1 MKKITIV
8 IMLASICA
16 CVQEMRDIKIHFS
29 VDMSK
34 AENVNSVGVIGD
46 NSPLSWNKSILLA
59 DSDGDGIY
67 EGDITIR
74 AAYNYAEFKF
84 MLNDDI
90 IELEGKGNRQV
101 DFTDSKEAKYSGI
114 FDQEPE

>member
-8 IMLASICA
+8 IMLAFICA
-16 CVQEMRDIKIHFS
+16 CVQEMRDITIHFS

-34 AENVNSVGVIGD
+34 VENVQSVGVIGENDPLTWD
-46 NSPLSWNKSILLA
+46 NPIELQ

-67 EGDITIR
+67 EGVITIR

-84 MLNDDI
+84 MLNKNI

-101 DFTDSKEAKYSGI
+101 DFTDMTEVRYSGT
-114 FDQEPE
+114 FDQDLN